1 MVSGS
6 ECSGGEC
13 SSKPLSVGVS
23 GPTWQYDE
31 LGGSV

>member
-6 ECSGGEC
+6 ECSGGKR
-13 SSKPLSVGVS
+13 SGKPLRVGVS